1 MDLMTDL
8 LQTQLHRDFGHS
20 DDYVIRVLEQS
31 MSDLKRFKMDLP
43 PPPGENEFPRQPLGL
58 FIEPDYDT
66 KVYSLLAL
74 RICMVFRIV
83 FL

>member
-1 MDLMTDL
+1 
-8 LQTQLHRDFGHS
+8 
-20 DDYVIRVLEQS
+20 

-66 KVYSLLAL
+66 KVYCLNL
-74 RICMVFRIV
+74 F
-83 FL
+83 